1 MPKTPRI
8 EDSEAQ
14 AFIEGGTQSVKW
26 VCEELAETDIAHKRF
41 KRRLVKPL

>member
-14 AFIEGGTQSVKW
+14 AFIEAGTQSVKW
-26 VCEELAETDIAHKRF
+26 VCEELVETDLAHKLF
-41 KRRLVKPL
+41 NRRLVKPL